1 MSPANTITP
10 IPSSELR
17 SFVEAHSGQKIL
29 RCYQCGKCTSGCPS
43 AYVMDLGPRR
53 IMRAIQLGLKDDIIH
68 GTTIW
73 LCMFCQTCSAR
84 CPQEIDIARVMETLR
99 VLAVAEKVKPTE
111 KDVQLFHRIFLDL
124 IKQRGRIYELDL
136 GARYNLLS
144 RHPFFNARLL
154 PTMVS
159 KGKLPILPPRVKGA
173 AKVRELFSK
182 VKAEERPS

>member
-1 MSPANTITP
+1 MGIVDTITP
-10 IPSSELR
+10 FPSSEFR
-17 SFVEAHSGQKIL
+17 SFVEAHSGEKIF

-43 AYVMDLGPRR
+43 AYAMDLGPRR
-53 IMRAIQLGLKDDIIH
+53 IMRGIQLGLKDDIIH
-68 GTTIW
+68 STTIW

-99 VLAVAEKVKPTE
+99 VLAVAEKIKPAE

-124 IKQRGRIYELDL
+124 IQQRGRIHELDL

-144 RHPFFNARLL
+144 RHFLFNARLL
-154 PTMVS
+154 PTMLA

-173 AKVRELFSK
+173 AKVRELFNR
-182 VKAEERPS
+182 VKAKENC